1 MQSVTFIV
9 LGKLNAAYY
18 KQAAQ
23 EYAKR
28 LSAYCR
34 LEIVELDEELI
45 AEKNASPAVIEK
57 ALEKEGKAILQAVP
71 KGAALVAMC
80 IEGKQLSS
88 KELADYFEKK
98 GLEGVSSIAFVV
110 GSSHGLSQEVKQK
123 AQLRLSMS
131 KMTFPHQLARVMLL
145 EQIYRAYSINA
156 KSKYH
161 K

>member
-1 MQSVTFIV
+1 MQSVTLIV
-9 LGKLNAAYY
+9 LGKLNAPYY

-28 LSAYCR
+28 LSAYCK

-45 AEKNASPAVIEK
+45 AEKSDSPAVIEK

-80 IEGKQLSS
+80 IEGKQLGSE
-88 KELADYFEKK
+88 ELAEYFQKK
-98 GLEGVSSIAFVV
+98 ALEGVSLVAFVI

-145 EQIYRAYSINA
+145 EQIYRAHSINA

>member
-1 MQSVTFIV
+1 MQSITLIV

-34 LEIVELDEELI
+34 LEVVELDEELI
-45 AEKNASPAVIEK
+45 AEKSASPAVIQK
-57 ALEKEGKAILQAVP
+57 ALGKEGKAILQAVP

-88 KELADYFEKK
+88 EELAEYFEKK
-98 GLEGVSSIAFVV
+98 ALEGISSIAFVV